1 MSSIVWEN
9 NNIGYNYYT
18 PDFQWDGWSN
28 MSTSFQSTY
37 GRMVFFIRELVLRAK
52 LTITGGEKCKSVSIS
67 AYAKNEDYNGHR
79 SHTVRCYLYTSDPS
93 NNFYPAEES
102 SDHPSGFIGSSTVN
116 VTFSSD
122 SERKKLT
129 FTFSSLDL
137 AATTNLYF
145 YFACDSNYGVS
156 VYFAGESGTLV
167 PALSATYK
175 KPLTLSVS
183 PASVTAGSKVKI
195 TIGNG
200 SGTSITARIK
210 YGSTQLWSGST
221 STGSVEVTVQNS
233 WFTTAGVTGHS
244 MNLTVT
250 IDQLASASAT
260 FTAVKSYTLS
270 VSPASVTAGSN
281 VAITVGNGNGVSIT
295 AKIKYGNTQLWS
307 GTSTTGTFSAPVTN
321 SWFTTAGVTGHSMTV
336 TVTVSVDTSLSK
348 TFTAVKS
355 YTLSVSPASVA
366 IGNSVAITVGN
377 GSGTS
382 ITAVIKCGSTQVWS
396 GTSTTGAFS
405 ATVQKSWFTTAGKSS
420 AASMSLTVTVSVDTS
435 LSKTFTAT
443 GNYSLSVSPASV
455 ATGSN
460 VSITVGNGS
469 GTSITARIK
478 YGNTQ
483 LWSGTSTTGSF
494 SVAVN
499 KSWFTTAGVKTA
511 KSMALTVSIDQNT
524 TLSASFT
531 ATAGTNMNPTV
542 GALSFAPVNS
552 GRVATNFP
560 NSYIAG
566 YSKVKVAA
574 AVTAGS
580 NAAISNVVLS
590 FPGGSNVTMTYNS
603 SSGKYEGTTAAVIN
617 GNTTFTVT
625 AKDARSMSGS
635 KQGTLSGVVAYVK
648 PSVTPDTANCYRCN
662 SSGTKQDGGP
672 YARVKATATWY
683 SSLSGNALTS
693 FLFYIKEDKAAGYN
707 YSVNLTSGQL
717 SSVLQ
722 IRVPGESDYVT
733 VVFQIQ
739 DKVSDVITREL
750 RLPALRKNVY
760 IRRSAD
766 GTYVGIGMEPKRK
779 SGISDIELPEGG
791 AVLIGGFVAHGL
803 PRYHSGSRDG
813 SSFNK
818 NFLDVNHSNLY
829 DIRNTTVPFY
839 KAANASGWS
848 NCPVANTSGFLGV
861 REVLIYNL
869 NSWMMVRI
877 SEMYPTPGRIWT
889 NVYNP
894 NNSTWTGWKSITP
907 A

>member
-1 MSSIVWEN
+1 MSSISW
-9 NNIGYNYYT
+9 
-18 PDFQWDGWSN
+18 PDGKLTYCEGRYWNGTDFSWKQNGVGERWHSIEIPGS
-28 MSTSFQSTY
+28 SSTY
-37 GRMVFFIRELVLRAK
+37 ENLNYVYAKTKALAVFRELLS
-52 LTITGGEKCKSVSIS
+52 LSSGEKCTAIKYEVYVHPSSGS
-67 AYAKNEDYNGHR
+67 ALNHKLHC
-79 SHTVRCYLYTSDPS
+79 HLYTSDPTYAS
-93 NNFYPAEES
+93 ANVDYI
-102 SDHPSGFIGSSTVN
+102 PSGEGYPSGYIGSASVQH
-116 VTFSSD
+116 TFTD
-122 SERKKLT
+122 WDEYKKLT
-129 FTFSSLDL
+129 FNFTGLNIKANTD
-137 AATTNLYF
+137 LYF
-145 YFACDSNYGVS
+145 YFTNEPLNGATKGEHVLTYGKYGTKYPVATPTFKPNY
-156 VYFAGESGTLV
+156 
-167 PALSATYK
+167 
-175 KPLTLSVS
+175 TLSVS
-183 PASVTAGSKVKI
+183 PASVTVGNKVTI

-210 YGSTQLWSGST
+210 YGNTQLWSGT
-221 STGSVEVTVQNS
+221 TTTGSVAVTVPNS

-244 MNLTVT
+244 MSLKVT
-250 IDQLASASAT
+250 IDQ
-260 FTAVKSYTLS
+260 
-270 VSPASVTAGSN
+270 
-281 VAITVGNGNGVSIT
+281 
-295 AKIKYGNTQLWS
+295 
-307 GTSTTGTFSAPVTN
+307 
-321 SWFTTAGVTGHSMTV
+321 
-336 TVTVSVDTSLSK
+336 DTSLSK
-348 TFTAVKS
+348 TFTAVKN
-355 YTLSVSPASVA
+355 YTL
-366 IGNSVAITVGN
+366 
-377 GSGTS
+377 
-382 ITAVIKCGSTQVWS
+382 
-396 GTSTTGAFS
+396 
-405 ATVQKSWFTTAGKSS
+405 
-420 AASMSLTVTVSVDTS
+420 AASPS
-435 LSKTFTAT
+435 
-443 GNYSLSVSPASV
+443 SV

-499 KSWFTTAGVKTA
+499 KAWFTTAGITTA
-511 KSMALTVSIDQNT
+511 KSMALTVSIDQDT
-524 TLSASFT
+524 SLSASFT
-531 ATAGTNMNPTV
+531 ATAGTNMNPTA
-542 GALSFAPVNS
+542 GALSFTPVNS

-580 NAAISNVVLS
+580 NAAISSVVLS

-662 SSGTKQDGGP
+662 SSGARQDGGP

-707 YSVNLTSGQL
+707 YSVNLTSGKL

-750 RLPALRKNVY
+750 RLPALRKNIY

-791 AVLIGGFVAHGL
+791 AVLIGGFLDHGL
-803 PRYHSGSRDG
+803 SRYHSGSRDG
-813 SSFNK
+813 SPFNK
-818 NFLDVNHSNLY
+818 DFLDVNHSNLY

-839 KAANASGWS
+839 KPANASGWS
-848 NCPVANTSGFLGV
+848 NCPVANTSGFIGV

-869 NSWMMVRI
+869 NNWMMVRI
-877 SEMYPTPGRIWT
+877 FEMYPTAGRIWT
-889 NVYNP
+889 NVYDP
-894 NNSTWTGWKSITP
+894 NNSTWKGWKSITP